1 MRPEKANIVSDLA
14 EKLNRSPF
22 VLVTDYQRM
31 KVDQFGDLRN
41 RLAPAGAEV
50 RVVKNSF
57 LKRAMS
63 DSGLPDVADKLSGQ
77 TAIVMGDK
85 DVAPVAKIL
94 KVFAAEFKVAALKIG
109 VIDKSVLSAEEIE
122 ALADLPS
129 REVLLAQLLGLL
141 LAPATRLVRVL
152 NEPAAAFARLLKAK
166 EASAPTATEKETPAP
181 TAKGKEKQEVPEEE
195 PKGEEPV
202 AEAKKDS
209 PAAEQ
214 PATAAET
221 PAAESPSGEI
231 ST

>member
-14 EKLNRSPF
+14 ARLTRSPF

-63 DSGLPDVADKLSGQ
+63 DSGLPDVTDKLSGQ

-94 KVFAAEFKVAALKIG
+94 KMFAAEFKVAALKIG
-109 VIDKSVLSAEEIE
+109 VIDKSVLSAQEIE
-122 ALADLPS
+122 TLADLPS

-141 LAPATRLVRVL
+141 LSPATKLVRLL
-152 NEPAAAFARLLKAK
+152 NEPAASLARLLNAKAQK
-166 EASAPTATEKETPAP
+166 EGGNAAPTA
-181 TAKGKEKQEVPEEE
+181 
-195 PKGEEPV
+195 
-202 AEAKKDS
+202 
-209 PAAEQ
+209 
-214 PATAAET
+214 
-221 PAAESPSGEI
+221 
-231 ST
+231 

>member
-1 MRPEKANIVSDLA
+1 MRPEKASIVSDLA

-41 RLAPAGAEV
+41 RLAPASAEV

-57 LKRAMS
+57 LKRAMT

-94 KVFAAEFKVAALKIG
+94 KTFAAEFKVAALKIG
-109 VIDKSVLSAEEIE
+109 VIDKSILSAQEIE

-141 LAPATRLVRVL
+141 MSPATKLVRLL
-152 NEPAAAFARLLKAK
+152 NVPAAWLARLLNAKAQK
-166 EASAPTATEKETPAP
+166 E
-181 TAKGKEKQEVPEEE
+181 GKS
-195 PKGEEPV
+195 
-202 AEAKKDS
+202 AEARALENFVGRARS
-209 PAAEQ
+209 PQ
-214 PATAAET
+214 SAT
-221 PAAESPSGEI
+221 GNV
-231 ST
+231 